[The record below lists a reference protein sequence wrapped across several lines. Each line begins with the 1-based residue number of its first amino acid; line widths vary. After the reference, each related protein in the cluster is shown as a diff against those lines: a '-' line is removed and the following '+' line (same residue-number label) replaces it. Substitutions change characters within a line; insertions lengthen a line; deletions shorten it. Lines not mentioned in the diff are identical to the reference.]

1 MRNAIPRRLD
11 GDSELEPQYA
21 TTMSEAVRRLTTT
34 QPLDRAHGFAEALAP
49 AKGKTLLLP
58 LRGHPDPD
66 GIASAI
72 AQAHLAQRLG
82 VARTVV
88 GYTHDLSHRENRALV
103 KLLILELRK
112 IKSVKEVDGVD
123 FLGLVDAHDLD
134 PDLAD
139 AQNSEIL
146 TIVDHHRATTA
157 PKARFVDLR
166 LDVGATATI
175 FVEYLNALAPLTADS
190 EDDRRIATALMHG
203 LSTDTDDVTLA
214 RALDFRAAATISEIL
229 DRDLLQDL
237 SRHLIAPSAMDVIA
251 RALATLFVRRNF
263 AMAGVGFVPDGERD
277 TIAQAADFLI
287 RREDIDTVV
296 VYGVVGDKFI
306 EGSLRTHSASVDP
319 AAWLEGAFGF
329 DDKGRA
335 FGGGRRDKGGFRI
348 PIGFLGR
355 STDRAQLWGLVEH
368 AARNALLRQLGE
380 EPVTGVLNG
389 PVT

>member
-1 MRNAIPRRLD
+1 
-11 GDSELEPQYA
+11 
-21 TTMSEAVRRLTTT
+21 
-34 QPLDRAHGFAEALAP
+34 
-49 AKGKTLLLP
+49 
-58 LRGHPDPD
+58 
-66 GIASAI
+66 
-72 AQAHLAQRLG
+72 
-82 VARTVV
+82 
-88 GYTHDLSHRENRALV
+88 
-103 KLLILELRK
+103 
-112 IKSVKEVDGVD
+112 VKEVEGVE
-123 FLGLVDAHDLD
+123 FIGLVDAHDLD

-139 AQNSEIL
+139 AKDIEIL
-146 TIVDHHRATTA
+146 TIVDHHRATSP

-175 FVEYLNALAPLTADS
+175 FVEYLNALAPLDTDS

-203 LSTDTDDVTLA
+203 LSTDTDDFTLA
-214 RALDFRAAATISEIL
+214 RALDFRAAAQISEIL

-251 RALATLFVRRNF
+251 RALATLVVRRNF

-355 STDRAQLWGLVEH
+355 STDRAQLWSLVEH

-380 EPVTGVLNG
+380 EPVTGVLTG

>member
-1 MRNAIPRRLD
+1 
-11 GDSELEPQYA
+11 
-21 TTMSEAVRRLTTT
+21 MSEAVRRFTST
-34 QPLDRAHGFAEALAP
+34 QPLDRAHAFAEALSP

-66 GIASAI
+66 GIASAL

-82 VARTVV
+82 VGKTII
-88 GYTHDLSHRENRALV
+88 GYSHELSHRENRALV
-103 KLLILELRK
+103 KLLNLELRK
-112 IKSVKEVDGVD
+112 IKSVKEVDSVD
-123 FLGLVDAHDLD
+123 FLGLVDSHDLD

-139 AQNSEIL
+139 AQNLDIL
-146 TIVDHHRATTA
+146 TIVDHHRANT
-157 PKARFVDLR
+157 PPRARFVDLR

-175 FVEYLNALAPLTADS
+175 FVEYLNALAPLDADS

-203 LSTDTDDVTLA
+203 LSTDTDDFTLA
-214 RALDFRAAATISEIL
+214 RALDFRAAAQIAEVL

-251 RALATLFVRRNF
+251 RALATLVVRRNF

-306 EGSLRTHSASVDP
+306 EGSLRTHSPSVDP

-355 STDRAQLWGLVEH
+355 STDRAQLWSLVEH

>member
-1 MRNAIPRRLD
+1 
-11 GDSELEPQYA
+11 
-21 TTMSEAVRRLTTT
+21 MSEAVRRLSSNT
-34 QPLDRAHGFAEALAP
+34 QPVDRAHGFAEALAP
-49 AKGKTLLLP
+49 AKGKNLLIP

-66 GIASAI
+66 GIASAL

-82 VARTVV
+82 VGKTVI
-88 GYTHDLSHRENRALV
+88 GYSHELSHRENRALV
-103 KLLILELRK
+103 KLLNLELRK
-112 IKSVKEVDGVD
+112 IKSVKEVEGVE
-123 FLGLVDAHDLD
+123 FIGLVDAHDID
-134 PDLAD
+134 PDLTD
-139 AQNSEIL
+139 AKGIEIL
-146 TIVDHHRATTA
+146 TIVDHHRATTP

-175 FVEYLNALAPLTADS
+175 FVEYLNVLAPLDTDS

-203 LSTDTDDVTLA
+203 LSTDTDDFTLA
-214 RALDFRAAATISEIL
+214 RALDFRAAAQISEIL

-251 RALATLFVRRNF
+251 RALATLVVRRNF

-355 STDRAQLWGLVEH
+355 STDRAQLWSLVEH

-380 EPVTGVLNG
+380 EPVTGVLSG